1 MITSWNRTVVINTFF
16 ALWTISI
23 TLTYLGQAE
32 IVQTMIFIWAVIIVF
47 TSLDTFAIDAF
58 TIHATIKIFIT

>member
-1 MITSWNRTVVINTFF
+1 MITSWNGTVVINTFF
-16 ALWTISI
+16 ALRTISI

-47 TSLDTFAIDAF
+47 TSLDTFVIDAF
-58 TIHATIKIFIT
+58 TVHATIKIFVT